1 MTRRISKGLG
11 VFAASAVLS
20 VTAIEANPAQAAIF
34 TNPTTGNQYFVT
46 ERVSTWEG
54 SQAQAVAAGGNLVTI
69 NDAAEQQWLWDT
81 FGRTTSYWI
90 GLTDKVTEG
99 VWQWV
104 SGQDV
109 TYLNWNSGEPNN
121 SGNEDYV
128 AMDNRWSNYWNDLPN
143 AGPSFRNTYGIVEI
157 EVPQSVPEPEMV
169 TALAIFSLGALATK
183 KLSSKGSDN

>member
-20 VTAIEANPAQAAIF
+20 VTAIEANPVQAAIF

-81 FGRTTSYWI
+81 FGRRTSYWI

-99 VWQWV
+99 VWEWV

-109 TYLNWNSGEPNN
+109 TYLNWNPGEPNN
-121 SGNEDYV
+121 NGNEDY
-128 AMDNRWSNYWNDLPN
+128 AAIDAQWTNSNWNDRSNYE
-143 AGPSFRNTYGIVEI
+143 GVYGIVEI
-157 EVPQSVPEPEMV
+157 EVPQHVPEPGMV
-169 TALAIFSLGALATK
+169 TALTIFSLGALATK